1 LGKKRAGDA
10 AECRIARSGATEISG
25 CCRCLFYVALFAASG
40 TLLFSFVALDAV
52 FVIGIFGRYGF
63 FAIVALFAAFHA
75 GTLVVTVFAAHA
87 FVQVVV
93 KGYIAHGGFVGV
105 YLGGV
110 HAGRCKGNEH
120 QSN

>member
-1 LGKKRAGDA
+1 VGKKRTGDA
-10 AECRIARSGATEISG
+10 AEDRIARSGATEISG

-40 TLLFSFVALDAV
+40 ALFFSFVTLDAV
-52 FVIGIFGRYGF
+52 FVIGIFGRHGF
-63 FAIVALFAAFHA
+63 FAIVALFAALHA
-75 GTLVVTVFAAHA
+75 GMVALFAAHA